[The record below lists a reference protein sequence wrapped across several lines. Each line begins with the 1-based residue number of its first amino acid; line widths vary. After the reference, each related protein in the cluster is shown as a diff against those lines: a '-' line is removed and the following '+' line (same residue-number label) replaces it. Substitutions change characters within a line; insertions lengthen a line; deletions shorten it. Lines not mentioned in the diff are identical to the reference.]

1 MGLLVVAEVGAH
13 EGFLKLAMVG
23 DGEVEELVD
32 DDVVGDGFSL
42 ARTSSLKLRLPLV
55 EHEAHLVVMGRMVT
69 ERMWIWSLVA
79 QVWTRALNS
88 AREDGETGRVEMV
101 HHMPEP

>member
-1 MGLLVVAEVGAH
+1 MFGLLVVAEVGAH

-42 ARTSSLKLRLPLV
+42 ARTSSLKLRLLSV

-69 ERMWIWSLVA
+69 ERMDMEFGCPGLDA
-79 QVWTRALNS
+79 GFELG
-88 AREDGETGRVEMV
+88 ARRRGDWKGGMV